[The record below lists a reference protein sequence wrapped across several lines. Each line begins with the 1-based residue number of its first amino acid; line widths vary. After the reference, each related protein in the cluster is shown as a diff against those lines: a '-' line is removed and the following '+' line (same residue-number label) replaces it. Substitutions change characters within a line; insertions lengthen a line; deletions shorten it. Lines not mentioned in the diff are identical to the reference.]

1 MRLVKLDP
9 ALLETA
15 IAAERDSVAA
25 EFARTPS
32 YAQIVLSGPA
42 AYAVLD
48 GEALVAAG
56 GLILHWQGRAEAWS
70 LVSRYARPRQLVRAV
85 RMTRLVLDEV
95 QRDPVFRRIEMV
107 VRCDCWARSFASALG
122 FAEEAMLKTWD
133 PLGRDAYLF
142 ARIR

>member
-1 MRLVKLDP
+1 MKLIKLDS

-15 IAAERDSVAA
+15 IACERDAVAA

-32 YAQIVLSGPA
+32 YGQIVLSGPA

-48 GEALVAAG
+48 GETLVAAG

-85 RMTRLVLDEV
+85 RMTRVVLDEV
-95 QRDPVFRRIEMV
+95 QRDSAFRRIEMV
-107 VRCDCWARSFASALG
+107 VRCEAFARSFAAALG
-122 FAEEAMLKTWD
+122 FAEEARLKAWD

-142 ARIR
+142 ARVW